1 MAIKLEVKNLYKIF
15 GEHPKRAF
23 ELLESGMNK
32 DQIFDKTGLT
42 VGVQNANLAIEEGE
56 IFVIM
61 GLSGSGKS
69 TLVRLLNRLI
79 DPTKGEVLIDGEN
92 ITTMSDKDLRQ
103 VRRKKIS
110 MVFQSFALMPHMNVL
125 DNTAFGM
132 ELAGISK
139 EERYEKAM
147 AALEQVNLS
156 SHAQSWPDELS
167 GGMRQRIGL
176 ARALANDPDILLM
189 DEAFSALDPLIRTE
203 MQDELLSL
211 QGDKQ
216 RTIVFISHDLDEA
229 MRIGD
234 RIAIMQGGVV
244 VQIGTPDEILNN
256 SANDYVR
263 TFFRGVDISHVFSAK
278 DIAKRRPE
286 TLLHIAPG
294 FGPRSALKVLED
306 EDRNFGYLIERG
318 RKFAGIVSVTSLE
331 EALKAKQPIGS
342 AILTEPCAINGDT
355 PLNEL
360 ISTVAQSP
368 CAIPVIDEKNRYIGL
383 ISKGMLLQALDK
395 ETPNE

>member
-1 MAIKLEVKNLYKIF
+1 MAIKLEVKNLYKVF

-23 ELLESGMNK
+23 DLLESGMNK

-92 ITTMSDKDLRQ
+92 IATMSDKELRQ

-132 ELAGISK
+132 DLAGLSK

-147 AALEQVNLS
+147 AALEQVNLGS
-156 SHAQSWPDELS
+156 YASSWPDELS

-256 SANDYVR
+256 PANDYVR

-278 DIAKRRPE
+278 DVAKRRPE
-286 TLLHIAPG
+286 TLLHVAPG

-318 RKFAGIVSVTSLE
+318 RKFIGIVSVNSLE
-331 EALKAKQPIGS
+331 EALKNKQPIES
-342 AILTEPCAINGDT
+342 AILAEPCAINGDT

-368 CAIPVIDEKNRYIGL
+368 CAIPVIDDKNRYLGL

>member
-147 AALEQVNLS
+147 AALEQVNL
-156 SHAQSWPDELS
+156 QLS
-167 GGMRQRIGL
+167 CSIL
-176 ARALANDPDILLM
+176 A
-189 DEAFSALDPLIRTE
+189 
-203 MQDELLSL
+203 
-211 QGDKQ
+211 G
-216 RTIVFISHDLDEA
+216 
-229 MRIGD
+229 
-234 RIAIMQGGVV
+234 
-244 VQIGTPDEILNN
+244 
-256 SANDYVR
+256 
-263 TFFRGVDISHVFSAK
+263 
-278 DIAKRRPE
+278 
-286 TLLHIAPG
+286 
-294 FGPRSALKVLED
+294 
-306 EDRNFGYLIERG
+306 
-318 RKFAGIVSVTSLE
+318 
-331 EALKAKQPIGS
+331 
-342 AILTEPCAINGDT
+342 
-355 PLNEL
+355 
-360 ISTVAQSP
+360 
-368 CAIPVIDEKNRYIGL
+368 
-383 ISKGMLLQALDK
+383 
-395 ETPNE
+395 